1 MDEILAMPEESPW
14 PVTLAFVATLGTA
27 FVLANHL
34 ILAAATA
41 ALAAAVLVAWHS
53 GEPEAA

>member
-1 MDEILAMPEESPW
+1 MPEESPW
-14 PVTLAFVATLGTA
+14 PITLAFVATLGTA
-27 FVLANHL
+27 FILANHL
-34 ILAAATA
+34 IMAAAMA

>member
-34 ILAAATA
+34 ILAAAMA

-53 GEPEAA
+53 AEPEAA